1 MVLFKFESR
10 PLFRITPCLH
20 AGLSNRKHRRQVCCV
35 QIVAHELDLSRANK
49 GEPPKLHV
57 HIKRITTFQ
66 ALQTLPG
73 VDYTVFVFIHISF
86 PLVAYLFFSIVL
98 SHLCC
103 SCIAWHGSLNLQLKP
118 FNLLCYFSGPYTS
131 AFVFYKSGANLGR
144 GGGGWVLEG
153 VQLNP
158 QIKTANVEDL

>member
-1 MVLFKFESR
+1 MSLSLKAVHYFGS
-10 PLFRITPCLH
+10 PLACMLDFQIENIDGKCM
-20 AGLSNRKHRRQVCCV
+20 CFV
-35 QIVAHELDLSRANK
+35 QIVSHELDLSRANK
-49 GEPPKLHV
+49 GEPPRLHV

-103 SCIAWHGSLNLQLKP
+103 SCIAWHS
-118 FNLLCYFSGPYTS
+118 
-131 AFVFYKSGANLGR
+131 
-144 GGGGWVLEG
+144 
-153 VQLNP
+153 
-158 QIKTANVEDL
+158 